1 MTSDY
6 PAAFLLG
13 SEYRNDMIVMSER
26 LKEVGVEH
34 VLVDPL
40 AEHGEVKPHCFVA
53 NERIDP
59 IATEAFGRLT
69 AFLEE
74 KNKVDT

>member
-13 SEYRNDMIVMSER
+13 SEYRADMISMSR
-26 LKEVGVEH
+26 KLTEVGVEH

-40 AEHGEVKPHCFVA
+40 EEHGEAKPHCFVG
-53 NERIDP
+53 NERVDP
-59 IATEAFGRLT
+59 VAAEAFMMGYPWAVT
-69 AFLEE
+69 
-74 KNKVDT
+74 

>member
-13 SEYRNDMIVMSER
+13 SEYRNDMIAMAEK
-26 LKEVGVEH
+26 LKETGVEYI
-34 VLVDPL
+34 LVDPL

-53 NERIDP
+53 NERVDP
-59 IATEAFGRLT
+59 VAAEAFDRLT
-69 AFLEE
+69 EFL
-74 KNKVDT
+74 KAKTK

>member
-13 SEYRNDMIVMSER
+13 SEYRNDMIAMAEK
-26 LKEVGVEH
+26 LKAVEVEH
-34 VLVDPL
+34 ILVDPL
-40 AEHGEVKPHCFVA
+40 AEHGEEKPHCFVA

-59 IATEAFGRLT
+59 VAAEAFSRLRE
-69 AFLEE
+69 FLKE
-74 KNKVDT
+74 KTK